1 MRRPTPRTHA
11 AGALAA
17 SLLTVSLLA
26 GCAAA
31 PAAPA
36 APGAPAAP
44 VKQVRHARLQV
55 GIAYG
60 DVLPFLSGSGLA
72 AELDD
77 ANYVGA
83 TWIRADLAWDDVQ
96 PTPGKYSW
104 TRFDKVV
111 SAARAR
117 HLNVLA
123 LLAYTPA
130 FARPRGCDTDKCG
143 PANPAAFAAFAA
155 AAVRRYAP
163 MGVHDWEIWN
173 EPNSSNFW
181 QPSPDPA
188 AYARLVSLTA
198 AAIRSVQPKATI
210 VLGSMAAGKL
220 TGIGIPALRFL
231 QQLCALGVNKLVNA
245 IGWHPYSYPLLPN
258 SPNVHNPWNL
268 ISADSPS
275 FESIL
280 AKAGTP
286 NLPVWITEYG
296 APTGGPGR
304 PASSP
309 HHAKGVFPAWVT
321 PAFQARLAWVAVATA
336 EANPDIGAFFWYTDR
351 DTPGPADQRIN
362 FFGLR
367 TVSGQPKPALTEF
380 RDAVRRLPR

>member
-1 MRRPTPRTHA
+1 MRRAVLT
-11 AGALAA
+11 ALAA
-17 SLLTVSLLA
+17 GVLA
-26 GCAAA
+26 ASMLGGCAAA
-31 PAAPA
+31 TTPAAS
-36 APGAPAAP
+36 
-44 VKQVRHARLQV
+44 VKVTREPVRHASLQV
-55 GIAYG
+55 GISYG
-60 DVLPFLSGSGLA
+60 DVLPALSGSGLA

-77 ANYVGA
+77 AGYVGA

-96 PTPGKYSW
+96 PAPGKYSW
-104 TRFDKVV
+104 TGYDRVV

-117 HLNVLA
+117 HLSVLA

-130 FARPRGCDTDKCG
+130 FARPRGCGTDKCG
-143 PANPAAFAAFAA
+143 PADPAAFAAFAA
-155 AAVRRYAP
+155 AAVRHYAP

-173 EPNSSNFW
+173 EPNSRNFW

-188 AYARLVSLTA
+188 AYARLVRLTV

-220 TGIGIPALRFL
+220 TGVGIPALRFL
-231 QQLCALGVNKLVNA
+231 QQLCADGVNKLVNA
-245 IGWHPYSYPLLPN
+245 IGWHPYSYPLLPD

-268 ISADSPS
+268 ISKDSPS

-296 APTGGPGR
+296 APTGGPGQ
-304 PASSP
+304 PAASP

-321 PAFQARLAWVAVATA
+321 PAFQAELARNAVATA
-336 EANPDIGAFFWYTDR
+336 EANPDIGAFFWFTDR
-351 DTPGPADQRIN
+351 DTPGPANMRIN

-367 TVSGQPKPALTEF
+367 LVSGKPKPALNAL
-380 RDAVRRLPR
+380 RDAVRALPR